1 MKKKDERKKMND
13 NTFRIFA
20 AIIFITSISIS
31 GYSRRKADKV
41 TGEKISWKDEGI
53 VMILLLRVGG
63 LLLWLSLIG
72 YLIYP
77 PLLAWSKVGLPEWAR
92 WIGVGTGFICALL
105 IYWLFSSIGSGIS
118 PTVATRKEHKL
129 VTHGIY
135 RWVRHPLYS
144 VGTLLFLSFAFM
156 ADSWFI
162 AAMAILAFILLAI
175 RLPNEEAH
183 LIEKFGDEY
192 REYMKTTGA
201 FLPKYKVQK

>member
-1 MKKKDERKKMND
+1 MND
-13 NTFRIFA
+13 NIFRIFA
-20 AIIFITSISIS
+20 TIVFITSIFIS
-31 GYSRRKADKV
+31 GYFRRKADKV
-41 TGEKISWKDEGI
+41 TGEKVSSKDEGI

-63 LLLWLSLIG
+63 LLLWFSIIG

-77 PLLAWSKVGLPEWAR
+77 PILAWSKVGLPDWIR
-92 WIGVGTGFICALL
+92 WVGVGTGFICALL

-118 PTVATRKEHKL
+118 PTVGTRKEHKL

-144 VGTLLFLSFAFM
+144 VGTLLFLSFATI

-162 AAMAILAFILLAI
+162 AVMAILAFILLAI

-192 REYMKTTGA
+192 HKYMKNTGA
-201 FLPKYKVQK
+201 FLPKFQEKK

>member
-1 MKKKDERKKMND
+1 MNG
-13 NTFRIFA
+13 TVFRISA
-20 AIIFITSISIS
+20 AVILITCIGISS
-31 GYSRRKADKV
+31 YFRRKADKV
-41 TGEKISWKDEGI
+41 TGEKVSWKDEGI

-63 LLLWLSLIG
+63 LLLWFSLIG

-77 PLLAWSKVGLPEWAR
+77 PILAWSKVGLPEWAR
-92 WIGVGTGFICALL
+92 WIGIGIGSICAIL
-105 IYWLFSSIGSGIS
+105 IYWLFNSIGSGIS
-118 PTVATRKEHKL
+118 PTVGTRKEHKL

-144 VGTLLFLSFAFM
+144 VGTLLFLSFATM

-192 REYMKTTGA
+192 REYIKTTGA
-201 FLPKYKVQK
+201 FLPKFQEQK

>member
-1 MKKKDERKKMND
+1 MND
-13 NTFRIFA
+13 NTFRVFA
-20 AIIFITSISIS
+20 TIIFITSIFIS
-31 GYSRRKADKV
+31 GYSRRKADRD
-41 TGEKISWKDEGI
+41 TGEKVSWKDEGI

-63 LLLWLSLIG
+63 LLLWFSIIG

-77 PLLAWSKVGLPEWAR
+77 PLLAWSKVGLPEWVR
-92 WIGVGTGFICALL
+92 WIGVGTGFICAIL

-118 PTVATRKEHKL
+118 PTVGTRKEHKL

-144 VGTLLFLSFAFM
+144 VGTSLFLSFAII

-192 REYMKTTGA
+192 REYIKTTGA
-201 FLPKYKVQK
+201 FLPKFQEQK

>member
-1 MKKKDERKKMND
+1 MND

-20 AIIFITSISIS
+20 TIIFVTTIFIS
-31 GYSRRKADKV
+31 GYFRSKADKV
-41 TGEKISWKDEGI
+41 TGEKVSWKDEGI

-63 LLLWLSLIG
+63 LLLWFSIIG
-72 YLIYP
+72 FLIYP

-92 WIGVGTGFICALL
+92 WIGIGIGFVCALL
-105 IYWLFSSIGSGIS
+105 IYWIFNSIGSGIS
-118 PTVATRKEHKL
+118 PTVGTRKEHKL

-144 VGTLLFLSFAFM
+144 VGTLLFLSFATM

-162 AAMAILAFILLAI
+162 AAMAILAFVLLAI

-183 LIEKFGDEY
+183 LIDKFGNEY
-192 REYMKTTGA
+192 REYMKTTGQ
-201 FLPKYKVQK
+201 FLPKFQEQK

>member
-1 MKKKDERKKMND
+1 MND
-13 NTFRIFA
+13 NIFRIFA
-20 AIIFITSISIS
+20 TIIFITSIFIS

-41 TGEKISWKDEGI
+41 SGEKVSWDDEGI

-63 LLLWLSLIG
+63 LLLWLSIIG

-77 PLLAWSKVGLPEWAR
+77 PLLAWSKVGLPEWLR
-92 WIGVGTGFICALL
+92 WIGVGIGFICAGL
-105 IYWLFSSIGSGIS
+105 IYWLFNSIGSGIS
-118 PTVATRKEHKL
+118 PTVGTRKEHKL

-144 VGTLLFLSFAFM
+144 VGTLLILSFASM
-156 ADSWFI
+156 ADNWFI

-183 LIEKFGDEY
+183 LIEKFGDDY
-192 REYMKTTGA
+192 REYMKTTGS
-201 FLPKYKVQK
+201 FLPKFQEQK

>member
-1 MKKKDERKKMND
+1 MND
-13 NTFRIFA
+13 NIFRIFA
-20 AIIFITSISIS
+20 AIIFMTSIFIS
-31 GYSRRKADKV
+31 GYFRRKADKV
-41 TGEKISWKDEGI
+41 TGEKVSWKDEGI

-63 LLLWLSLIG
+63 ILLWFSLVG

-77 PLLAWSKVGLPEWAR
+77 PILAWSKVGLPEWVR
-92 WIGVGTGFICALL
+92 WVGVGTGFICAFL

-118 PTVATRKEHKL
+118 PTVGTRKEHKL

-144 VGTLLFLSFAFM
+144 VGTLLFLSFATM

-162 AAMAILAFILLAI
+162 VAMAILALVLLAI

-201 FLPKYKVQK
+201 FLPKHKVQK

>member
-1 MKKKDERKKMND
+1 MND
-13 NTFRIFA
+13 NIFRIFA
-20 AIIFITSISIS
+20 TIIFITSIFIS

-41 TGEKISWKDEGI
+41 SGEKVSWDDEGI

-63 LLLWLSLIG
+63 ILLWLSIIG

-77 PLLAWSKVGLPEWAR
+77 PLLAWSKVGLPEWLR
-92 WIGVGTGFICALL
+92 WIGVGIGFICAGL
-105 IYWLFSSIGSGIS
+105 IYWLFNSIGSGIS
-118 PTVATRKEHKL
+118 PTVGTRKEHKL

-135 RWVRHPLYS
+135 RRVRHPLYS
-144 VGTLLFLSFAFM
+144 VGTLLILSFASM

-183 LIEKFGDEY
+183 LIEKFGDDY
-192 REYMKTTGA
+192 REYMKTTGS
-201 FLPKYKVQK
+201 FLPKFQEQK

>member
-1 MKKKDERKKMND
+1 MND

-20 AIIFITSISIS
+20 TIIFVTTIFIS
-31 GYSRRKADKV
+31 GYFRRKADKV
-41 TGEKISWKDEGI
+41 TGEKVSWKDEGI

-63 LLLWLSLIG
+63 LFLWFSIIG

-92 WIGVGTGFICALL
+92 WIGIGIGIVCALL
-105 IYWLFSSIGSGIS
+105 IYWIFNSIGSGIS
-118 PTVATRKEHKL
+118 PTVGTRKEHKL

-135 RWVRHPLYS
+135 RWVRPPLYS
-144 VGTLLFLSFAFM
+144 VGTLLFLSFATM

-183 LIEKFGDEY
+183 LIDKFGNEY
-192 REYMKTTGA
+192 REYMKTTGQ
-201 FLPKYKVQK
+201 FLPKFQEQK

>member
-1 MKKKDERKKMND
+1 MHD

-20 AIIFITSISIS
+20 TIIFLTSIFIS
-31 GYSRRKADKV
+31 GYFRRKADRV

-63 LLLWLSLIG
+63 LLLWFSIIG

-77 PLLAWSKVGLPEWAR
+77 PLLAWSKVGLPDWIR
-92 WIGVGTGFICALL
+92 WVGVGIGFICAFF
-105 IYWLFSSIGSGIS
+105 IYWLFSSIGSNIS
-118 PTVATRKEHKL
+118 PTVETRKEHKL

-144 VGTLLFLSFAFM
+144 VGTLLFLSFAMM

-192 REYMKTTGA
+192 REYMKSTGA
-201 FLPKYKVQK
+201 FLPKFQEQK

>member
-1 MKKKDERKKMND
+1 MND

-20 AIIFITSISIS
+20 TIIFITSISIS
-31 GYSRRKADKV
+31 GYFRRKADKV
-41 TGEKISWKDEGI
+41 AGEKVSRKDEGI

-63 LLLWLSLIG
+63 LLLWFSIIG

-77 PLLAWSKVGLPEWAR
+77 PILAWSKVDLPEWAR
-92 WIGVGTGFICALL
+92 WIGVGIGFVCTLL

-118 PTVATRKEHKL
+118 PTVGTRKEHKL

-144 VGTLLFLSFAFM
+144 VGTLLFLSFATI

-162 AAMAILAFILLAI
+162 AAMAVLAFILLAI

-183 LIEKFGDEY
+183 LIKKFGDEY
-192 REYMKTTGA
+192 RQYMKTTGA
-201 FLPKYKVQK
+201 FLPKFLEQK

>member
-1 MKKKDERKKMND
+1 MND

-20 AIIFITSISIS
+20 TIIFITSISIS
-31 GYSRRKADKV
+31 GYYRRKADKV
-41 TGEKISWKDEGI
+41 TGEKVSWKDEGI

-63 LLLWLSLIG
+63 LLLWFSIIG

-77 PLLAWSKVGLPEWAR
+77 PILAWSKVDLPEWAR
-92 WIGVGTGFICALL
+92 WIGVGIGFVCTLL

-118 PTVATRKEHKL
+118 PTVGTRKEHKL
-129 VTHGIY
+129 VRHGIY

-144 VGTLLFLSFAFM
+144 VGTLLFLSFATI

-162 AAMAILAFILLAI
+162 AAMAVLAFILLAI

-183 LIEKFGDEY
+183 LIKKFGDEY
-192 REYMKTTGA
+192 RQYMKTTGA
-201 FLPKYKVQK
+201 FLPKFLEQK